1 MRKVYVIAAKR
12 TAIGTFDGTLK
23 DVGAVDLG
31 TIVAK
36 ELLTGS
42 SVDVKDIDE
51 VIFGN
56 VLSAGLG
63 QNVSRQI
70 AIKTG
75 IGFEVPSYTV
85 NKVCGSGMKAVQLAY
100 QSIAIGDADVILAG
114 GTENMN
120 QAPYLV
126 SGARFGLRMND
137 SAMVDSMV
145 KDGLWCAMNDYHMG
159 ITAENIARN
168 YNISRQQQDEFAAL
182 SQQKT
187 AKAIANGEFADEIV
201 PVAVKKRKETIDFKT
216 DEHPRAGTTVD
227 VLSKLRPAFEKD
239 GTVTAGNASG
249 ITDGAAALTLA
260 SENFINNNNITP
272 IAKFAGFA
280 SVGVDPAIMGI
291 GPSAAIS
298 KILKKTGTKLADID
312 IFELN
317 EAFAAQSIAVLKETG
332 IDPEK
337 VNVNGGAIALGHPIG
352 ASGAR
357 ILVTLLGAMKKRN
370 LKTGLASLCIGG
382 GMGMASILT
391 KS

>member
-23 DVGAVDLG
+23 TVGAVDLA

-36 ELLTGS
+36 ELLADSG
-42 SVDVKDIDE
+42 VDVKDIDE

-63 QNVSRQI
+63 QNIARQI
-70 AIKTG
+70 TIKTG

-85 NKVCGSGMKAVQLAY
+85 NKVCGSGMKAVQLAC
-100 QSIAIGDADVILAG
+100 QSIAIGEADVILAG

-120 QAPYLV
+120 QAPYFTN
-126 SGARFGLRMND
+126 GARFGLRMND
-137 SAMVDSMV
+137 SAMVDSMI
-145 KDGLWCAMNDYHMG
+145 KDGLWCAINDYHMG
-159 ITAENIARN
+159 ITAENIAEK

-182 SQQKT
+182 SQQKAAT
-187 AKAIANGEFADEIV
+187 AIASGQFEDEIV
-201 PVAVKKRKETIDFKT
+201 PVAVKKHREMIDFKT
-216 DEHPRAGTTVD
+216 DEHPKVGTTAE
-227 VLSKLRPAFEKD
+227 VLSKLRPAFKED

-249 ITDGAAALTLA
+249 INDGAAALILA
-260 SENFINNNNITP
+260 SEEFINKNNIMP
-272 IAKFAGFA
+272 IAEFTGFA

-291 GPSAAIS
+291 GPSSAVS
-298 KILKKTGTKLADID
+298 KILEKTQTKLNDIE

-332 IDPEK
+332 IDPGK

-357 ILVTLLGAMKKRN
+357 ILVTLLGAMKRRN

-382 GMGMASILT
+382 GMGMAAIVKRS
-391 KS
+391 

>member
-1 MRKVYVIAAKR
+1 MRKVYVVAVKR

-23 DVGAVDLG
+23 TVGAVDLG
-31 TIVAK
+31 TTVAK
-36 ELLTGS
+36 ALLAESG
-42 SVDVKDIDE
+42 VDVKDIDE

-63 QNVSRQI
+63 QNISRQI

-75 IGFEVPSYTV
+75 VGFEVPSYTV
-85 NKVCGSGMKAVQLAY
+85 NKVCASGMKTVQLAY
-100 QSIAIGDADVILAG
+100 LSIAIGEANVILAG

-126 SGARFGLRMND
+126 NDARFGLRMND
-137 SAMVDSMV
+137 STMVDSMV
-145 KDGLWCAMNDYHMG
+145 KDGLWCAINDYHMG
-159 ITAENIARN
+159 ITSENIAEK
-168 YNISRQQQDEFAAL
+168 YNITRQQQDEFAAL
-182 SQQKT
+182 SQQK
-187 AKAIANGEFADEIV
+187 AAMAIANGEFADEIV
-201 PVAVKKRKETIDFKT
+201 SVTVKKRKENIEFKT
-216 DEHPRAGTTVD
+216 DEHPRAGTTAE
-227 VLSKLRPAFEKD
+227 VLSKLRPAFKKD

-249 ITDGAAALTLA
+249 INDGAAALILA
-260 SENFINNNNITP
+260 SEEFINKSNITP
-272 IAKFAGFA
+272 IAEFAGFA

-291 GPSAAIS
+291 GPSAAIN
-298 KILKKTGTKLADID
+298 KILKKTGTGLDDIE

-357 ILVTLLGAMKKRN
+357 ILVTLLHAMQRRN
-370 LKTGLASLCIGG
+370 LKIGLASLCVGG
-382 GMGMASILT
+382 GMGMAAIVKRS
-391 KS
+391 

>member
-23 DVGAVDLG
+23 DVSAVDLG

-36 ELLTGS
+36 ELLIESG
-42 SVDVKDIDE
+42 VDVKDIDE

-85 NKVCGSGMKAVQLAY
+85 NKVCASGMKAVQLAY
-100 QSIAIGDADVILAG
+100 QSIAIGEADVILAG

-126 SGARFGLRMND
+126 NGVRFGLRIND
-137 SAMVDSMV
+137 STIVDSMV
-145 KDGLWCAMNDYHMG
+145 KDGLWCGINDYHMG
-159 ITAENIARN
+159 ITAENIAQK

-182 SQQKT
+182 SQEKT
-187 AKAIANGEFADEIV
+187 AKGITNGEFKDEIV
-201 PVAVKKRKETIDFKT
+201 PVVVKKRKETIEFT
-216 DEHPRAGTTVD
+216 IDEQPRAGTTVE
-227 VLSKLRPAFEKD
+227 VLSKLRPAFKKH

-249 ITDGAAALTLA
+249 INDGAAALMLA
-260 SENFINNNNITP
+260 DEEFINDNNITP
-272 IAKFAGFA
+272 IAEFAGFA

-291 GPSAAIS
+291 GSSAAIS
-298 KILKKTGTKLADID
+298 KILKKTGTKLNDIE

-357 ILVTLLGAMKKRN
+357 ILVTLLSAMKKRN

-382 GMGMASILT
+382 GMGMASIL
-391 KS
+391 KRN

>member
-1 MRKVYVIAAKR
+1 MRKVYAIAAKR

-23 DVGAVDLG
+23 TVSAVDLG

-36 ELLTGS
+36 SLFAESGI
-42 SVDVKDIDE
+42 DVENINE

-63 QNVSRQI
+63 QNISRQI

-75 IGFEVPSYTV
+75 IGYEVPSYTV
-85 NKVCGSGMKAVQLAY
+85 NKVCGSGMKAAQLAY
-100 QSIAIGDADVILAG
+100 QSIAIGEADVILAG

-126 SGARFGLRMND
+126 NGARFGLRMND

-145 KDGLWCAMNDYHMG
+145 KDGLCCGINNYHMG
-159 ITAENIARN
+159 ITAENLAEK
-168 YNISRQQQDEFAAL
+168 YSISRQQQDEFAAL
-182 SQQKT
+182 SQE
-187 AKAIANGEFADEIV
+187 KAAEATANGRFEDEIV
-201 PVAVKKRKETIDFKT
+201 PVNVKLRKENIEFKT
-216 DEHPRAGTTVD
+216 DEHPRAGTTVE
-227 VLSKLRPAFEKD
+227 VLSKLEPAFKKD

-249 ITDGAAALTLA
+249 INDGAAALILA
-260 SENFINNNNITP
+260 SEEFIDDNNIIPMAEFT
-272 IAKFAGFA
+272 GFA
-280 SVGVDPAIMGI
+280 SVGVDPAIMGV
-291 GPSAAIS
+291 GPSAAIK
-298 KILKKTGTKLADID
+298 KILEKTRTKLVDID

-317 EAFAAQSIAVLKETG
+317 EAFAAQSIAVLKETC
-332 IDPEK
+332 INSEK

-357 ILVTLLGAMKKRN
+357 ILVTLLNAMKNRN

-382 GMGMASILT
+382 GMGMASIV
-391 KS
+391 KRI

>member
-1 MRKVYVIAAKR
+1 MRKVYIIAAKR

-23 DVGAVDLG
+23 DVSAVDLG

-36 ELLTGS
+36 ELLIESG
-42 SVDVKDIDE
+42 VDVKDIDE

-85 NKVCGSGMKAVQLAY
+85 NKVCASGMKSVQLAY
-100 QSIAIGDADVILAG
+100 QSIAIGEADVILAG

-120 QAPYLV
+120 QAPYIV
-126 SGARFGLRMND
+126 NGARFGLRIND
-137 SAMVDSMV
+137 STIVDSMV
-145 KDGLWCAMNDYHMG
+145 KDGLWCGINDYHMG
-159 ITAENIARN
+159 ITAENIAQK

-182 SQQKT
+182 SQEKT
-187 AKAIANGEFADEIV
+187 AKGITNGEFKDEIV
-201 PVAVKKRKETIDFKT
+201 PVVVKKRKETIEFT
-216 DEHPRAGTTVD
+216 IDEHPRAGTTVE
-227 VLSKLRPAFEKD
+227 VLSKLRPAFIKD

-249 ITDGAAALTLA
+249 INDGAAALMLA
-260 SENFINNNNITP
+260 SEEFINDNNITP
-272 IAKFAGFA
+272 IAEFAGFA

-291 GPSAAIS
+291 GSSAAVS
-298 KILKKTGTKLADID
+298 KILKKTGTKLNDIE

-332 IDPEK
+332 IDPGK

-357 ILVTLLGAMKKRN
+357 ILVTLLSAMKQRN

-382 GMGMASILT
+382 GMGMASIL
-391 KS
+391 KRN

>member
-12 TAIGTFDGTLK
+12 TAIGTFDGTLT

-36 ELLTGS
+36 ELLIESG
-42 SVDVKDIDE
+42 VDVKDIDE

-85 NKVCGSGMKAVQLAY
+85 NKVCASGMKAVQLAY
-100 QSIAIGDADVILAG
+100 QSIAIGEADVILAG

-126 SGARFGLRMND
+126 NGVRFGLRIND
-137 SAMVDSMV
+137 STIVDSMV
-145 KDGLWCAMNDYHMG
+145 KDGLWCGINDYHMG
-159 ITAENIARN
+159 ITAENIAQK

-182 SQQKT
+182 SQEKT
-187 AKAIANGEFADEIV
+187 AKGITNGEFKDEIV
-201 PVAVKKRKETIDFKT
+201 PVVVKKRKETIEFT
-216 DEHPRAGTTVD
+216 IDEQPRAGTTVE
-227 VLSKLRPAFEKD
+227 VLSKLRPAFKKH

-249 ITDGAAALTLA
+249 INDGAAALMLA
-260 SENFINNNNITP
+260 DEEFINDNNITP
-272 IAKFAGFA
+272 IAEFAGFA

-291 GPSAAIS
+291 GSSAAIS
-298 KILKKTGTKLADID
+298 KILKKTGTKLNDIE

-357 ILVTLLGAMKKRN
+357 ILVTLLSAMKKRN

-382 GMGMASILT
+382 GMGMASIL
-391 KS
+391 KRN

>member
-1 MRKVYVIAAKR
+1 MRKVYVVAAKR

-23 DVGAVDLG
+23 GINAIDLA
-31 TIVAK
+31 TTVAK
-36 ELLTGS
+36 KLLAESGI
-42 SVDVKDIDE
+42 DAKDIDE

-63 QNVSRQI
+63 QNVTRQI

-75 IGFEVPSYTV
+75 IGLEVPSFTV
-85 NKVCGSGMKAVQLAY
+85 NKVCASGMKAVQLAY
-100 QSIAIGDADVILAG
+100 QSIAIGEADVVLAG

-126 SGARFGLRMND
+126 NGARFGLRMND

-145 KDGLWCAMNDYHMG
+145 KDGLWCAIGDYHMG
-159 ITAENIARN
+159 ITAENIAQK

-182 SQQKT
+182 SQQK
-187 AKAIANGEFADEIV
+187 AEKAIANGEFADEIV
-201 PVAVKKRKETIDFKT
+201 PVTVKKRKETIEFKT
-216 DEHPRAGTTVD
+216 DEHPRAGTTAE
-227 VLSKLRPAFEKD
+227 VLSKLRPAFKKD

-249 ITDGAAALTLA
+249 INDGAAALILA
-260 SENFINNNNITP
+260 SEEFINKNNITP
-272 IAKFAGFA
+272 IAEFTGFA

-298 KILKKTGTKLADID
+298 KILKKTGIKLNDIE

-332 IDPEK
+332 IGPEK

-370 LKTGLASLCIGG
+370 LKTGLVSLCIGG
-382 GMGMASILT
+382 GMGMAAIVKRS
-391 KS
+391 

>member
-23 DVGAVDLG
+23 DVSAVDLG

-36 ELLTGS
+36 ELLIES
-42 SVDVKDIDE
+42 DVDVKDIDE

-85 NKVCGSGMKAVQLAY
+85 NKVCASGMKSVQLAY
-100 QSIAIGDADVILAG
+100 QSIAIGEADVILAG

-120 QAPYLV
+120 QAPYIV
-126 SGARFGLRMND
+126 NGARFGLRMND
-137 SAMVDSMV
+137 STIVDSMV
-145 KDGLWCAMNDYHMG
+145 KDGLWCGINDYHMG
-159 ITAENIARN
+159 ITAENIAQK

-182 SQQKT
+182 SQEKT
-187 AKAIANGEFADEIV
+187 AKGITNGEFKDEIV
-201 PVAVKKRKETIDFKT
+201 PVVVKKSKETIEFT
-216 DEHPRAGTTVD
+216 IDEHPRAGTTVE
-227 VLSKLRPAFEKD
+227 VLSKLRPAFIKD

-249 ITDGAAALTLA
+249 INDGAAALMLA
-260 SENFINNNNITP
+260 SEEFINNNNITP
-272 IAKFAGFA
+272 IAEFAGFA
-280 SVGVDPAIMGI
+280 SVGVNPAIMGI
-291 GPSAAIS
+291 GSSAAIN
-298 KILKKTGTKLADID
+298 KILKKTGTKLKDIE

-357 ILVTLLGAMKKRN
+357 ILVTLLSAMKKRN

-382 GMGMASILT
+382 GMGMASIL
-391 KS
+391 KRN

>member
-23 DVGAVDLG
+23 DVSAVDLG

-36 ELLTGS
+36 ELLIESG
-42 SVDVKDIDE
+42 VDVKDIDE

-85 NKVCGSGMKAVQLAY
+85 NKVCASGMKSVQLAY
-100 QSIAIGDADVILAG
+100 QSIAIGEADVILAG

-120 QAPYLV
+120 QAPYIV
-126 SGARFGLRMND
+126 NGARFGLRIND
-137 SAMVDSMV
+137 STIVDSMV
-145 KDGLWCAMNDYHMG
+145 KDGLWCGINDYHMG
-159 ITAENIARN
+159 ITAENIAQK

-182 SQQKT
+182 SQEKA
-187 AKAIANGEFADEIV
+187 AKGITNGEFKEEIV
-201 PVAVKKRKETIDFKT
+201 PVVVKKRKETIEFT
-216 DEHPRAGTTVD
+216 IDEHPRAATTVE
-227 VLSKLRPAFEKD
+227 VLSKLKPAFIKD

-249 ITDGAAALTLA
+249 INDGAAALMLA
-260 SENFINNNNITP
+260 SEEFINDNNITP
-272 IAKFAGFA
+272 IAEFAGFA

-291 GPSAAIS
+291 GSSAAIS
-298 KILKKTGTKLADID
+298 KILKKTGTKLKDIE

-357 ILVTLLGAMKKRN
+357 ILVTLLSAMKKRN

-382 GMGMASILT
+382 GMGMASIL
-391 KS
+391 KRN

>member
-1 MRKVYVIAAKR
+1 MRKVYIIAATR
-12 TAIGTFDGTLK
+12 TAIGAFNGTLK

-36 ELLTGS
+36 ELLAKSG
-42 SVDVKDIDE
+42 VDAKDINE

-56 VLSAGLG
+56 VLSAGQG

-70 AIKTG
+70 AIKAG
-75 IGFEVPSYTV
+75 ISFEVPSYTV
-85 NKVCGSGMKAVQLAY
+85 NKVCASGMKSIQLAY

-126 SGARFGLRMND
+126 KGARFGLRMND
-137 SAMVDSMV
+137 SVMVDSMI

-159 ITAENIARN
+159 ITAENLARK

-187 AKAIANGEFADEIV
+187 AKAIANGDFIYEIV
-201 PVAVKKRKETIDFKT
+201 PVALKKRKKTIDFKT
-216 DEHPRAGTTVD
+216 DEHPRAGTTVE

-249 ITDGAAALTLA
+249 ITDGAAALILA
-260 SENFINNNNITP
+260 SEEFINKNSITP
-272 IAKFAGFA
+272 IAECIGFA

-291 GPSAAIS
+291 GPSAAVS
-298 KILKKTGTKLADID
+298 KVLQKTGTDLNDIE

-317 EAFAAQSIAVLKETG
+317 EAFAAQSLAVLKETG
-332 IDPEK
+332 IDP
-337 VNVNGGAIALGHPIG
+337 
-352 ASGAR
+352 
-357 ILVTLLGAMKKRN
+357 
-370 LKTGLASLCIGG
+370 
-382 GMGMASILT
+382 
-391 KS
+391 

>member
-23 DVGAVDLG
+23 TVGAVDLG
-31 TIVAK
+31 ATVAK
-36 ELLTGS
+36 ELLSKTG
-42 SVDVKDIDE
+42 VDAKNIDE

-75 IGFEVPSYTV
+75 IGFEVPSFTV
-85 NKVCGSGMKAVQLAY
+85 NKVCGSGMKAIQLAY
-100 QSIAIGDADVILAG
+100 QSIVIGDTDVIIAG

-126 SGARFGLRMND
+126 GGARFGLRLND
-137 SAMVDSMV
+137 STMVDSIV
-145 KDGLWCAMNDYHMG
+145 KDGLSCGINDYHMG
-159 ITAENIARN
+159 ITAENLAEK
-168 YNISRQQQDEFAAL
+168 YNISREQQDEFAAL

-187 AKAIANGEFADEIV
+187 EKAIAKGEFADEIV

-216 DEHPRAGTTVD
+216 DEHPRAGTTAE
-227 VLSKLRPAFEKD
+227 VLSKLRPAFKKD

-249 ITDGAAALTLA
+249 INDGAAALILA
-260 SENFINNNNITP
+260 SEEFVDDNNITP
-272 IAKFAGFA
+272 MAEFTGFA

-298 KILKKTGTKLADID
+298 KILKKTGTKLNDID
-312 IFELN
+312 IIELN
-317 EAFAAQSIAVLKETG
+317 EAFAAQSIAVLKETS
-332 IDPEK
+332 IDPKK
-337 VNVNGGAIALGHPIG
+337 VNINGGAIALGHPIG

-357 ILVTLLGAMKKRN
+357 ILVTLLSAMKKRN

-382 GMGMASILT
+382 GMGMASIV
-391 KS
+391 KRI

>member
-23 DVGAVDLG
+23 DVSAIDLG

-36 ELLTGS
+36 ELLIESG
-42 SVDVKDIDE
+42 VDVKDIGE

-85 NKVCGSGMKAVQLAY
+85 NKVCASGMKSVQLAY
-100 QSIAIGDADVILAG
+100 QSIAIGEADVILAG

-126 SGARFGLRMND
+126 NGARFGLRIND
-137 SAMVDSMV
+137 STIVDSMV
-145 KDGLWCAMNDYHMG
+145 KDGLWCGINDYHMG
-159 ITAENIARN
+159 ITAENIAQK

-182 SQQKT
+182 SQKKT
-187 AKAIANGEFADEIV
+187 AKGITNGEFKDEIV
-201 PVAVKKRKETIDFKT
+201 PVVVKKRKETIEFTT
-216 DEHPRAGTTVD
+216 DEHPRAGTTVE
-227 VLSKLRPAFEKD
+227 VLSKLRPAFIKD

-249 ITDGAAALTLA
+249 INDGAAALMLA
-260 SENFINNNNITP
+260 SEEFINNNNITP
-272 IAKFAGFA
+272 IAEFAGFA

-291 GPSAAIS
+291 GSSVAIS
-298 KILKKTGTKLADID
+298 KILKITGTKLKDIE

-332 IDPEK
+332 INPEK
-337 VNVNGGAIALGHPIG
+337 VNANGGAIALGHPIG

-357 ILVTLLGAMKKRN
+357 ILVTLLSAMKKRN

-382 GMGMASILT
+382 GMGMASIL
-391 KS
+391 KRN

>member
-1 MRKVYVIAAKR
+1 MRKVYIIAATR
-12 TAIGTFDGTLK
+12 TAIGTFNGTLK

-36 ELLTGS
+36 KLLAESG
-42 SVDVKDIDE
+42 VDAKDIDE

-70 AIKTG
+70 AIKAG
-75 IGFEVPSYTV
+75 ISFEVPSYTV

-137 SAMVDSMV
+137 SVMVDSMI

-159 ITAENIARN
+159 ITAENLARK

-187 AKAIANGEFADEIV
+187 AKAIANGDFINEIV

-216 DEHPRAGTTVD
+216 DEHPRAGTTVE
-227 VLSKLRPAFEKD
+227 VLSKLRPAFKKD

-249 ITDGAAALTLA
+249 ITDGAAALILA
-260 SENFINNNNITP
+260 SHEFINKNNITP
-272 IAKFAGFA
+272 IAGCMGFA

-291 GPSAAIS
+291 GTSVAVS
-298 KILKKTGTKLADID
+298 KVLRKTGTNLNDIE

-317 EAFAAQSIAVLKETG
+317 EAFAAQSIAVLKETD

-352 ASGAR
+352 TSGAR
-357 ILVTLLGAMKKRN
+357 ILVTLLSAMKKRN
-370 LKTGLASLCIGG
+370 LKMGLASLCIGG
-382 GMGMASILT
+382 GMAMASIV
-391 KS
+391 KRS

>member
-1 MRKVYVIAAKR
+1 MRKVHVLAAKR
-12 TAIGTFDGTLK
+12 TAIGTFNGTLK

-36 ELLTGS
+36 KLLAESG
-42 SVDVKDIDE
+42 VDVTDIDE

-56 VLSAGLG
+56 VLSAGQG
-63 QNVSRQI
+63 QNISRQI
-70 AIKTG
+70 AIKAG
-75 IGFEVPSYTV
+75 VSFEVPSYTV
-85 NKVCGSGMKAVQLAY
+85 NKVCASGMKAVQLAY
-100 QSIAIGDADVILAG
+100 QSIAIGEDDVILAG

-126 SGARFGLRMND
+126 KGARFGLRMND
-137 SAMVDSMV
+137 SAIVDSMI

-159 ITAENIARN
+159 ITAENLARK
-168 YNISRQQQDEFAAL
+168 YNISRQQQDEFAAI

-187 AKAIANGEFADEIV
+187 AKAIAKGDFRDEIV

-216 DEHPRAGTTVD
+216 DEHPRAGTTVE

-249 ITDGAAALTLA
+249 ITDGAAALILA
-260 SENFINNNNITP
+260 SEEFISKNSITP
-272 IAKFAGFA
+272 IAECMGFA
-280 SVGVDPAIMGI
+280 SAGVDPAIMGI
-291 GPSAAIS
+291 GPSAAVN
-298 KILKKTGTKLADID
+298 KVLQKTGTDLNDIE

-332 IDPEK
+332 IEPEK

-357 ILVTLLGAMKKRN
+357 IIVTLLGVMKKRN
-370 LKTGLASLCIGG
+370 LKTGLASLCVGG
-382 GMGMASILT
+382 GMGMASIF
-391 KS
+391 KKV

>member
-1 MRKVYVIAAKR
+1 MRKVYVVAAKR

-23 DVGAVDLG
+23 TVSTVDLG
-31 TIVAK
+31 ATVAK
-36 ELLTGS
+36 ELLAESGI
-42 SVDVKDIDE
+42 DAKDIDE
-51 VIFGN
+51 LIIGN

-63 QNVSRQI
+63 QNVARQI
-70 AIKTG
+70 ANKAG

-85 NKVCGSGMKAVQLAY
+85 NKVCASGMKAVQLAY

-114 GTENMN
+114 GAENMN

-126 SGARFGLRMND
+126 NGARFGLRIND
-137 SAMVDSMV
+137 STMVDSMV
-145 KDGLWCAMNDYHMG
+145 KDGLWCGINDYHMG
-159 ITAENIARN
+159 VTAENVAEK

-182 SQQKT
+182 SQQKAAT
-187 AKAIANGEFADEIV
+187 AIADGEFADEIV
-201 PVAVKKRKETIDFKT
+201 PVTVKKRKETIEFIT
-216 DEHPRAGTTVD
+216 DEHSRAGTTVE
-227 VLSKLRPAFEKD
+227 VLSKLRPAFKKD

-249 ITDGAAALTLA
+249 INDGAAVLILA
-260 SENFINNNNITP
+260 SKEFIKKNNITP
-272 IAKFAGFA
+272 IAEFTGFA

-291 GPSAAIS
+291 GPSAAVG
-298 KILKKTGTKLADID
+298 KILKKTGTKLDDIE

-357 ILVTLLGAMKKRN
+357 ILVTLLGAMKRRN

-382 GMGMASILT
+382 GMGMAAIVKRS
-391 KS
+391 

>member
-1 MRKVYVIAAKR
+1 MRKVYVVAAKR

-23 DVGAVDLG
+23 TVSTVDLG
-31 TIVAK
+31 ATVAK
-36 ELLTGS
+36 ELLAESGI
-42 SVDVKDIDE
+42 DAKDIDE
-51 VIFGN
+51 LIIGN

-63 QNVSRQI
+63 QNVARQI
-70 AIKTG
+70 ANKAG

-85 NKVCGSGMKAVQLAY
+85 NKVCASGMKAVQLAY

-114 GTENMN
+114 GAENMN

-126 SGARFGLRMND
+126 NGARFGLRIND
-137 SAMVDSMV
+137 STMVDSMV
-145 KDGLWCAMNDYHMG
+145 KDGLWCGINDYHMG
-159 ITAENIARN
+159 VTAENVAEK

-182 SQQKT
+182 SQQKAAT
-187 AKAIANGEFADEIV
+187 AIADGEFADEIV
-201 PVAVKKRKETIDFKT
+201 PVTVKKRKETIEFIT
-216 DEHPRAGTTVD
+216 DEHSRAGTTVE
-227 VLSKLRPAFEKD
+227 VLSKLRPAFKKD

-249 ITDGAAALTLA
+249 INDGAAVLILA
-260 SENFINNNNITP
+260 SKEFIKKNNITP
-272 IAKFAGFA
+272 IAEFTGFA

-291 GPSAAIS
+291 GPSAAIG
-298 KILKKTGTKLADID
+298 KILKKTGTKLDDIE

-332 IDPEK
+332 IDVKK

-382 GMGMASILT
+382 GMGMAAIVKRS
-391 KS
+391 